1 MGAAARFLQKKK
13 DKINHMTGYPII
25 TEKTINI
32 IFART
37 MEPRYFLSTK
47 IAISQQVFE

>member
-13 DKINHMTGYPII
+13 DKINRMTGYSII

-32 IFART
+32 ILQEQWSLDIF
-37 MEPRYFLSTK
+37 F
-47 IAISQQVFE
+47 